1 MSSENTA
8 RASAPEMG
16 MVPGTTRTEASPD
29 DPAHVRFVDE
39 VGAGVTGYA
48 VAPGA

>member
-8 RASAPEMG
+8 RASAPETG

-29 DPAHVRFVDE
+29 DPAQELLPAKVA
-39 VGAGVTGYA
+39 AGVA
-48 VAPGA
+48 ACAIAPGG